1 MIDGLWVH
9 IWFLFPPRVM
19 YKGGVSDTSCSQKA
33 ADKQTQRW
41 IVAAST
47 AHYRRG
53 TRTQVPRDTSSL
65 FCLSSPDEAP
75 SPCAAD
81 RASSPPTNKLQPPG
95 RFRYMSSCF
104 SIPLKRMCKE
114 GYLHALFGGLLITT
128 PHMKKSLAFHLIC
141 TTCGSTIPCCF
152 CKCSL
157 NYF

>member
-1 MIDGLWVH
+1 MIDGLWVY

-19 YKGGVSDTSCSQKA
+19 YKGGVSNTSCSQKA
-33 ADKQTQRW
+33 ADKQTHTELLLP
-41 IVAAST
+41 AP
-47 AHYRRG
+47 
-53 TRTQVPRDTSSL
+53 RTTDVGLPQQVPGDTSSP
-65 FCLSSPDEAP
+65 FCLSSPDKAP

-81 RASSPPTNKLQPPG
+81 RVASPPTNKLQPPG

-141 TTCGSTIPCCF
+141 TTCRSKIPCCF